1 MRGAWRWLILLAVVT
16 VTGCAATAPTFDEV
30 AGSLPPVPP
39 GAARIFVYRGF
50 EPYQSLSFVP
60 VFFNGA
66 QVGAVGPGKVIMRDV
81 PAPGSYTIA
90 AKSQGLWPN
99 QNKTVLVQP
108 GQTVYAQI
116 QSLRGL
122 NPTANRPVPQTTFV
136 VVLQDTV
143 TGRRQIGPLWYEAQ
157 RQKSPAASG

>member
-1 MRGAWRWLILLAVVT
+1 MRAAWRWLFLLAVVT
-16 VTGCAATAPTFDEV
+16 VAGCSTAPTFDEV
-30 AGSLPPVPP
+30 AANLPPLPP
-39 GAARIFVYRGF
+39 GEARIFVYRDF
-50 EPYQSLSFVP
+50 EPSRNLSFVP

-81 PAPGSYTIA
+81 TAPGTYTISV
-90 AKSQGLWPN
+90 KSAGLWPN
-99 QNKTVLVQP
+99 QDKTVLIQP

-122 NPTANRPVPQTTFV
+122 NPRANQPVTQTTFV

-143 TGRRQIGPLWYEAQ
+143 TGRRQIGPLWYEA
-157 RQKSPAASG
+157 RQQKGPAAPG